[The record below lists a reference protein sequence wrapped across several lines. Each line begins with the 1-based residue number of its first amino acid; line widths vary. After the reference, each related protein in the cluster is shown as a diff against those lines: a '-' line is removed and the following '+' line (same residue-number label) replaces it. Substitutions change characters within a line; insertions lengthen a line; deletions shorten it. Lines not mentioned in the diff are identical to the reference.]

1 MAGIDVCTKKIFI
14 AVSRRLARVSAR
26 REHAK
31 EAVFTR
37 VAAFMSQL
45 KQRKSPYF
53 MRTSAIVCLLKRN

>member
-31 EAVFTR
+31 EAVFMR
-37 VAAFMSQL
+37 AAAFKSQL
-45 KQRKSPYF
+45 K
-53 MRTSAIVCLLKRN
+53 